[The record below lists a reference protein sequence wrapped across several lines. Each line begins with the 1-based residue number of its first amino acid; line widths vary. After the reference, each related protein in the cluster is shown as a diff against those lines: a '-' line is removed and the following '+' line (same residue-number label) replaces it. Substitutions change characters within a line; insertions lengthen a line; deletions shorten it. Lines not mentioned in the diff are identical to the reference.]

1 MTVKRVMGTETEY
14 AVSLNTPDRYNPV
27 QLSFDVVNGAADSH
41 SKSIRWDY
49 RQEDPVND
57 ARGTRLERAAAHPD
71 LLTDAPQLNITNVI
85 APNGGRIYVDHA
97 HPEYSAPE
105 TTDPFEAVRYDRAGD
120 LIMRAAAAKASETT
134 GRKIVLHRNNVDGK
148 GASWGTHENYMMLR
162 SVPFDLVT
170 RLMTTHFVSRQ
181 IFIGSGRVG
190 IGEHSENAG
199 YQLSQRA
206 DYFHMKV
213 GLQTTFDRPIINTR
227 DESHSTDE
235 YRRLHVIVGDANR
248 MDVPQALKLGTTS
261 MLLWLLEHADM
272 AEIDLNEALEPL
284 TLADPVEAMHT
295 VSHDLTLAAPLP
307 LETGGTTTAWQM
319 QVTLRGLVYA
329 AAATVYG
336 TDTSGEPAWPDR
348 STRNIMAM
356 WGQALADVAT
366 VRHAD
371 DDGRL
376 TMREQASRLEWLLK
390 WQLVEKLRRKITAA
404 AAPSVANGWNDPRLK
419 VIDLKWEALDP
430 ADSIFTKLEPRTE
443 RVMSAADIARAATE
457 PPEDT
462 RAWLRAKLV
471 ARFGSEVAAASWSRL
486 TVRDPHAADEGEAV
500 EFYGNAGH
508 MAATDHHLFSL
519 DISDP
524 LAFTKARC
532 ETELKSAEHAI
543 DLLKS
548 LAINAER

>member
-1 MTVKRVMGTETEY
+1 MSVRRVMGTETEY
-14 AVSLNTPDRYNPV
+14 AVSAPGQGRYNPV
-27 QLSFDVVNGAADSH
+27 QLSFDVVGAASDASRSH
-41 SKSIRWDY
+41 IRWDY

-235 YRRLHVIVGDANR
+235 YHRLHVIVGDANR
-248 MDVPQALKLGTTS
+248 MDVPQ
-261 MLLWLLEHADM
+261 
-272 AEIDLNEALEPL
+272 I
-284 TLADPVEAMHT
+284 
-295 VSHDLTLAAPLP
+295 
-307 LETGGTTTAWQM
+307 
-319 QVTLRGLVYA
+319 
-329 AAATVYG
+329 
-336 TDTSGEPAWPDR
+336 
-348 STRNIMAM
+348 
-356 WGQALADVAT
+356 
-366 VRHAD
+366 
-371 DDGRL
+371 GR
-376 TMREQASRLEWLLK
+376 AH
-390 WQLVEKLRRKITAA
+390 V
-404 AAPSVANGWNDPRLK
+404 
-419 VIDLKWEALDP
+419 
-430 ADSIFTKLEPRTE
+430 
-443 RVMSAADIARAATE
+443 
-457 PPEDT
+457 
-462 RAWLRAKLV
+462 
-471 ARFGSEVAAASWSRL
+471 
-486 TVRDPHAADEGEAV
+486 
-500 EFYGNAGH
+500 
-508 MAATDHHLFSL
+508 
-519 DISDP
+519 
-524 LAFTKARC
+524 
-532 ETELKSAEHAI
+532 
-543 DLLKS
+543 
-548 LAINAER
+548 

>member
-57 ARGTRLERAAAHPD
+57 ARGTRLERAAARPD
-71 LLTDAPQLNITNVI
+71 MLTDAPQLNITNVI
-85 APNGGRIYVDHA
+85 APNGGRVYVDHA

-105 TTDPFEAVRYDRAGD
+105 TTDPFEAARYDRAGD
-120 LIMRAAAAKASETT
+120 LIMQAATERARTQT
-134 GRKIVLHRNNVDGK
+134 GAPIALHRNNVDGK
-148 GASWGTHENYMMLR
+148 GSCWGAHENYMMAR

-170 RLMTTHFVSRQ
+170 RLMTLHFVTRQ
-181 IFIGSGRVG
+181 IYAGSGRVG
-190 IGEHSENAG
+190 IGENSEIPG

-206 DYFHMKV
+206 DYIHVKV
-213 GLQTTFDRPIINTR
+213 GLQTTFERPIINTR

-248 MDVPQALKLGTTS
+248 MEVPQALKLGTTS
-261 MLLWLLEHADM
+261 MLLWLLEHADE
-272 AEIDLNEALEPL
+272 AGFDLNAFLDELE
-284 TLADPVEAMHT
+284 LADPVEAMHT
-295 VSHDLTLAAPLP
+295 VSHDLTLGASLP
-307 LETGGTTTAWQM
+307 LANG
-319 QVTLRGLVYA
+319 
-329 AAATVYG
+329 
-336 TDTSGEPAWPDR
+336 GEPAWPDK
-348 STRNIMAM
+348 STTSIMAM
-356 WGQALADVAT
+356 WQQALIDCASI
-366 VRHAD
+366 RHTAGD
-371 DDGRL
+371 DERL
-376 TMREQASRLEWLLK
+376 AMTGEASRIEWLLK
-390 WQLVEKLRRKITAA
+390 WQLLEKLRRKITAA

-419 VIDLKWEALDP
+419 VIDLKWAALDP

-443 RVMSAADIARAATE
+443 RVVSAADIARATTE

-471 ARFGSEVAAASWSRL
+471 AQFGDEVAAASWSRL
-486 TVRDPHAADEGEAV
+486 TVRDPRAADEGEAV

-524 LAFTKARC
+524 LAFTKAHC
-532 ETELKSAEHAI
+532 ETELNSAEHAI